1 MFYHPAA
8 VLPHMK
14 SGRLR
19 ALGVSG
25 LQRSAAAPE
34 VVPIAEQ
41 GYSDFDLVAWFMLY
55 APAGTPDPVVARL
68 REAAA
73 AALAS
78 DEVKGKL
85 LAQGVEQRAMKPAEL
100 ADFNRAEVAKW
111 SDLVKR
117 SGAQVD

>member
-8 VLPHMK
+8 VLPHIK

-25 LQRSAAAPE
+25 IQRSSAAPD

-55 APAGTPDPVVARL
+55 APAATPQPVVEKL

-73 AALAS
+73 AALAGA
-78 DEVKGKL
+78 EVKNKL
-85 LAQGVEQRAMKPAEL
+85 LAQGVEQRSMSPAALTE
-100 ADFNRAEVAKW
+100 FNRAEVAKW